1 MKFLNLLLLTLLPLF
16 SISNTTTALGG
27 NWTSTSTWDNGIPDS
42 NTTKIIIPRNVV
54 VLIKN
59 QIVDL
64 SSTNTEI
71 ELYGTL
77 EMERTG
83 NSNISELLLGLYST
97 ITIDTTGN
105 IIAISNKN
113 DKYTSIRI
121 EIGSF
126 NEVWDGSDGDINMPG
141 ILNYNTTD
149 GSLTPLPIVLGK
161 FYIENN
167 ETSMI
172 FKWETLSEINNDYFN
187 IEQLV
192 GDDVIVIGTVAGS
205 GTTSYTSKYEFEYPL
220 ASGYFRLTQVDYDG
234 KSVSYEFI
242 YNYIEAVD
250 VINQYYDINGNPS
263 NTPHNGFNIITD
275 GVNTKKVFISK

>member
-1 MKFLNLLLLTLLPLF
+1 MKFLNLLLLTLLPF
-16 SISNTTTALGG
+16 VSISNTTTALGG
-27 NWTSTSTWDNGIPDS
+27 NWTSTSAWDNGIPDC
-42 NTTKIIIPRNVV
+42 NTTKIIIPEEVTV
-54 VLIKN
+54 SIKN
-59 QIVDL
+59 EIVDL
-64 SSTNTEI
+64 SLSNIEI
-71 ELYGTL
+71 ELYGTI

-83 NSNISELLLGLYST
+83 TSNISELLLGLYST
-97 ITIDTTGN
+97 ITIDTTGD
-105 IIAISNKN
+105 IVAMSNKN
-113 DKYTSIRI
+113 DRYYTIRI
-121 EIGSF
+121 EIGSY
-126 NEVWDGSDGDINMPG
+126 NEVWDGSDGNINGPG
-141 ILNYNTTD
+141 IINYNTTD
-149 GSLTPLPIVLGK
+149 GGLTPLPIDLGR

-220 ASGYFRLTQVDYDG
+220 TPGYFRLTQLDYDG
-234 KSVSYEFI
+234 KSVSYDFI
-242 YNYIEAVD
+242 YNHIETLDSV
-250 VINQYYDINGNPS
+250 NKYYDINGNPS